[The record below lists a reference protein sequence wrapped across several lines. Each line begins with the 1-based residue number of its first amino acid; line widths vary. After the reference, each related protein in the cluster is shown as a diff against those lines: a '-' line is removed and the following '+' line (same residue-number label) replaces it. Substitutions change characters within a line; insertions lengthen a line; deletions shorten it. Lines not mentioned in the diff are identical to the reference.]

1 MERHSQYFKL
11 SDIRRVFPELFPIRQ
26 IGFMN
31 MNAMPRYHLYA
42 GKLEFCLRFSEKE
55 EFSDDIVNNVK
66 YRIPFPNVFLKTPD
80 LLHGTRFKTDRQA
93 VYFAYDP
100 ALYERMRQG
109 GLLTP
114 PFLWHFRMTPEI
126 SFVLKHIRELA
137 DSLGEYGIADRIDT
151 LVLKLL
157 QDMLLERNER
167 NTIHKIPTQEERI
180 QRIAT
185 YLQLNFLNEIDY
197 ETLYR
202 KNGFSRRNFFRC
214 WKQYYNL
221 SPARYVLQLKM
232 EYACN
237 QLRETDL
244 SVGELAEELKLKN
257 RCYLSSLFRKI
268 YGKTPLCYRRESRLN
283 SNTSA

>member
-100 ALYERMRQG
+100 ALYERMRQC

-137 DSLGEYGIADRIDT
+137 DRLGEYGIADRIDT

-157 QDMLLERNER
+157 QDTCRKHNMTVVVITHNTALTPMAVDPAHPFPLLRNKGIYVMLS
-167 NTIHKIPTQEERI
+167 
-180 QRIAT
+180 IA
-185 YLQLNFLNEIDY
+185 
-197 ETLYR
+197 R
-202 KNGFSRRNFFRC
+202 AGVRRAAGVFRSVAEHNC
-214 WKQYYNL
+214 RGRLRRARRARQTVPVPPGRAPL
-221 SPARYVLQLKM
+221 PCGRDASPCRGA
-232 EYACN
+232 
-237 QLRETDL
+237 T
-244 SVGELAEELKLKN
+244 
-257 RCYLSSLFRKI
+257 RCI
-268 YGKTPLCYRRESRLN
+268 
-283 SNTSA
+283 

>member
-11 SDIRRVFPELFPIRQ
+11 SDIRRVFPELFPIWR
-26 IGFMN
+26 IGFMD

-93 VYFAYDP
+93 VFFAYDP
-100 ALYERMRQG
+100 ALYERMRQT

-137 DSLGEYGIADRIDT
+137 GRLGEYGIADRIDT

-157 QDMLLERNER
+157 QDMLLERDAR
-167 NTIHKIPTQEERI
+167 NTIHKISTQEERI

-197 ETLYR
+197 EALYR

-214 WKQYYNL
+214 WKQFYNL
-221 SPARYVLQLKM
+221 TPARYVLQLKM

-244 SVGELAEELKLKN
+244 SVGEIAEELKFKN
-257 RCYLSSLFRKI
+257 SCYLSILFRKI
-268 YGKTPLCYRRESRLN
+268 ASSALCEKLN
-283 SNTSA
+283 SNDHL